1 MICCVDLLGGIFFM
15 DLSIFMTYVFWKN
28 LGISIA
34 ILLVF
39 LILRKIFS
47 KYVFDLLIKLSD
59 KTPTDALTH
68 LFRSFEKPIQWM
80 FIIVGIYVAAS
91 FFPHFDETN
100 KLFLVLIRV
109 SYIILIS
116 WGLYN
121 MSSDSS
127 TFFTK
132 MRNRYNLDIDDI
144 LIPFLSKALRVVIV
158 VISISVVAEEF
169 GYNVSGFVA
178 GLGLGGVAIAFA
190 AKDALS
196 HLLGGFVIITEKPF
210 RIGDWIMTPDVEGTI
225 EEITF
230 RSTKIRTFSQ
240 AIVTVPNAMI
250 ANGPITNWSK
260 MGKRQIN
267 FNLRVSQETP
277 KEKLELVVKEIE
289 QLVSKNPGVHPET
302 IFVKFDAFK
311 ENGYDIFLYFFTN
324 TTVWAEFLK
333 VKEDINFGIMEILER
348 EGVSIALQSRKVYV
362 DNELIQ
368 NETKSIE
375 E

>member
-1 MICCVDLLGGIFFM
+1 MICFVDLLGGVLFM
-15 DLSIFMTYVFWKN
+15 DLSIFMTYDFWKN
-28 LGISIA
+28 LGISIT
-34 ILLVF
+34 ILLIF

-47 KYVFDLLIKLSD
+47 KYVFNLLIKLSD

-68 LFRSFEKPIQWM
+68 LFRSFEKPIQWV
-80 FIIVGIYVAAS
+80 FISVGIYLAAS

-100 KLFLVLIRV
+100 KFFLVLIRV

-121 MSSDSS
+121 MSSVSS
-127 TFFTK
+127 TFFVK

-144 LIPFLSKALRVVIV
+144 LIPFLSKAVRVIIV
-158 VISISVVAEEF
+158 VISFSIVAEEF

-196 HLLGGFVIITEKPF
+196 QLLGGFVIITEKPF
-210 RIGDWIMTPDVEGTI
+210 RIGDWILTPDVEGTV

-230 RSTKIRTFSQ
+230 RSTRIRTFSQ
-240 AIVTVPNAMI
+240 AVVTLPNATI

-267 FNLRVSQETP
+267 FNLRVSQDTP
-277 KEKLELVVKEIE
+277 KEKLKVVVKEIE
-289 QLVSKNPGVHPET
+289 SLVKNDPAIHPET
-302 IFVKFDAFK
+302 IFVKFDAFQ

-324 TTVWAEFLK
+324 TTVWGEFLK
-333 VKEDINFGIMEILER
+333 VKENINFGIMEILEKH
-348 EGVSIALQSRKVYV
+348 GVSIALQSRKVYV
-362 DNELIQ
+362 DNEIVQ
-368 NETKSIE
+368 NETKKIE

>member
-1 MICCVDLLGGIFFM
+1 M
-15 DLSIFMTYVFWKN
+15 DLSIFMSYVFWKN

-47 KYVFDLLIKLSD
+47 KYVFNLLIKLSD

-144 LIPFLSKALRVVIV
+144 LIPFLSKALRVIIV

-210 RIGDWIMTPDVEGTI
+210 RIGDWILTPDVEGTI

-289 QLVSKNPGVHPET
+289 QLVSKHTGVHPET

-368 NETKSIE
+368 NEPKSIE